1 MLNFLKISSE
11 TDKIC
16 SKDCTYNIH
25 SKSQF
30 INHWGFLGCI
40 VVITAITVAFFLSY
54 NGSYK
59 NTQNEILNLHRQYCQ
74 EFSKVATASDSI
86 VVYKD
91 FRPILDS
98 HITSISDNLKLQY
111 DKIQN
116 DFVILTIW
124 ASVLMIIF
132 LIFSIYSMYKVDE
145 IQKQSRESLKLIDD
159 TYSKV
164 REKSDNLDTTMSG
177 AMSRIECAINL
188 KIDEFSQNIKTQSDE
203 LDKKIRDYKQSIEAA
218 AADNQQLFD
227 ALVTILHS
235 GIQPTVAK
243 KEKKIHIKN
252 KKVNIYV
259 PEINVG

>member
-1 MLNFLKISSE
+1 MSPE
-11 TDKIC
+11 TDKTC

-25 SKSQF
+25 SKSHF
-30 INHWGFLGCI
+30 ISHWGFLGCI
-40 VVITAITVAFFLSY
+40 IVITAITMAFFLSY

-74 EFSKVATASDSI
+74 EFSKVATASDSV

-159 TYSKV
+159 TYSEV
-164 REKSDNLDTTMSG
+164 RQKSDNLDALMGS
-177 AMSRIECAINL
+177 AMTRIEDAIKS
-188 KIDEFSQNIKTQSDE
+188 KIEEFSQNIKTQSNE
-203 LDKKIRDYKQSIEAA
+203 LDKKIQDYKQTVEDTAK
-218 AADNQQLFD
+218 DNQHLFETVVKLIH
-227 ALVTILHS
+227 AGV
-235 GIQPTVAK
+235 QPPVSSTSK
-243 KEKKIHIKN
+243 KTKRTK
-252 KKVNIYV
+252 
-259 PEINVG
+259 

>member
-1 MLNFLKISSE
+1 MSSE

-25 SKSQF
+25 SKTQF

-40 VVITAITVAFFLSY
+40 VVITAITMAFFLSY

-74 EFSKVATASDSI
+74 EFSKVATASDSV

-159 TYSKV
+159 TYSEV
-164 REKSDNLDTTMSG
+164 RQKSDNLDALMGS
-177 AMSRIECAINL
+177 AMTRIEDAIKS
-188 KIDEFSQNIKTQSDE
+188 KIEEFSQNIKTQSNE
-203 LDKKIRDYKQSIEAA
+203 LDKKIQDYKQTVEDTAK
-218 AADNQQLFD
+218 DNQHLFD
-227 ALVTILHS
+227 
-235 GIQPTVAK
+235 TVVKLIHVGVQTPVSSTSK
-243 KEKKIHIKN
+243 KTKRTK
-252 KKVNIYV
+252 
-259 PEINVG
+259 